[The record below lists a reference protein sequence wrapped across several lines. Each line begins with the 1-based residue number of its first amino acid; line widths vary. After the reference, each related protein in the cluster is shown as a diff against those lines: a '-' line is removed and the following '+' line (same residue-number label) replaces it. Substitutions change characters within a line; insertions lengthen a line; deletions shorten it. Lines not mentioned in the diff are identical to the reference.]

1 MALTTAV
8 TGRFDNNDVRVEVN
22 SKRQEPRY
30 YRVPEHNADSF
41 QREYKKN
48 SSKMPWINTGLTL
61 GAIAATIIPVSFLTN
76 KIESKTIRMLL
87 GVLAGL
93 TGGIG
98 SMYLGSE
105 IEANSHKKLLH
116 KYNAQEIDYTT
127 SNFPV

>member
-1 MALTTAV
+1 MAITTAV
-8 TGRFDNNDVRVEVN
+8 TRKFDNNDVQVEVT
-22 SKRQEPRY
+22 SKRQELRY
-30 YRVPEHNADSF
+30 YRVPANNADSF

-61 GAIAATIIPVSFLTN
+61 GAIVATIVPVSLLTN
-76 KIESKTIRMLL
+76 KIESRSIRMVL

-105 IEANSHKKLLH
+105 IEAKSHKKLLN
-116 KYNAQEIDYTT
+116 KYNAQEIDY
-127 SNFPV
+127 SENKFPV